1 MIVNE
6 KNEKSESEMAVT
18 SGGNSGNRLGT
29 VKIFV
34 FEEESVYVTG
44 PCEAELDAVKQIGG
58 IAQLPKTK
66 CVLEIYFVILL
77 LSNNAS

>member
-44 PCEAELDAVKQIGG
+44 PCETELGAVKQIGG
-58 IAQLPKTK
+58 IA
-66 CVLEIYFVILL
+66 
-77 LSNNAS
+77 

>member
-44 PCEAELDAVKQIGG
+44 PCETELDAVKQIGG
-58 IAQLPKTK
+58 IA
-66 CVLEIYFVILL
+66 
-77 LSNNAS
+77 